1 MALFGSFWDDFRYAM
16 RTGNTVTRLVIIN
29 FIVFVLV
36 NVCYLLVFLILG
48 YNRELMYEVF
58 HKGLDWFCM
67 PGNLKTLVWQPWS
80 VITSI
85 FLHQGIFHLINNLIG
100 LYLFGSI
107 VSDLIGDRKIL
118 PTYLLGGLTGNIIY
132 LISAHFFP
140 HIGGYALGASGA
152 VMALAGTALILA
164 PDYRVALILLGE
176 VKVKY
181 IVFVMLLLDF
191 VGIANQENTGGH
203 AAHLGG
209 FLMGCLLIYQL
220 RDGKDWADRVNRLL
234 DRFLGIFS
242 KTTRRKPIPQRRR
255 QPAFRATKGGAAPEA
270 VSDSGPSISF
280 QERLDA
286 ILDKI
291 KENGYENL
299 TQEEKDFLFEAS
311 KR

>member
-1 MALFGSFWDDFRYAM
+1 MALLGSFWDDFKYAM
-16 RTGNTVTRLVIIN
+16 HTGNMVTRLVIVN

-48 YNRELMYEVF
+48 YKRELMYEVF

-67 PGNLKTLVWQPWS
+67 PGNVQTLLWQPWS
-80 VITSI
+80 IVTSI

-118 PTYLLGGLTGNIIY
+118 PVYLMGGLTGNIIY
-132 LISAHFFP
+132 MISAHFFP
-140 HIGGYALGASGA
+140 YIGGYALGASGA
-152 VMALAGTALILA
+152 VMALAGTALVLA

-209 FLMGCLLIYQL
+209 FLMGCLIIYQL
-220 RDGKDWADRVNRLL
+220 RDGHDWSEKVNRFL
-234 DRFLGIFS
+234 DRFMGLFT
-242 KTTRRKPIPQRRR
+242 KNVPRKPAPQRRR
-255 QPAFRATKGGAAPEA
+255 QPAFRATKGGVPSES
-270 VSDSGPSISF
+270 VSDSDHGISF
-280 QERLDA
+280 QDRLDA

-311 KR
+311 KK